1 MHMIDLSAVFFV
13 QSKVLESR
21 GLILIGKGK
30 GLCCENTCILFSL
43 KRLHPDLFDIFNNVF
58 YVRYV

>member
-1 MHMIDLSAVFFV
+1 MHMIDLSAVFSV

-30 GLCCENTCILFSL
+30 GSENTCILFSL